1 LKKTRISSQCEKV
14 KSKDRK
20 ALLYQNKE
28 KVVDSNI
35 VPLVLTVEHLFL
47 ASTRPPGELSEDD
60 IKQYNSLLKTEQ
72 KLISQGYNR
81 ILEKVK
87 IVCQGFSK
95 VVIAGTPSGKL
106 VYDHYDTVRN
116 IWGGSP
122 NTVVLIT

>member
-1 LKKTRISSQCEKV
+1 
-14 KSKDRK
+14 
-20 ALLYQNKE
+20 LYQNKE